1 MDETINTTDASLGV
15 AFGENQ
21 VKQLPLE
28 SRNVGD
34 LLSLQAGVVYTGN
47 NPSITQGE
55 KDTDTRSGAVNGA
68 RSDQSNVT
76 LDGIPVNPRAGM
88 RFSRYCR

>member
-1 MDETINTTDASLGV
+1 MSAQTQTLKHGRFDWQ

-34 LLSLQAGVVYTGN
+34 LLLLQAGMVYTGN
-47 NPSITQGE
+47 NPSIDTN
-55 KDTDTRSGAVNGA
+55 TDTRSGAVNGA
-68 RSDQSNVT
+68 HSDQSNVT
-76 LDGIPVNPRAGM
+76 LDGIPVNPKGVM
-88 RFSRYCR
+88 CSSPCCR